1 MRLEADTDIPS
12 FCDQWARS
20 PALAS
25 LVEAFGG
32 SVPQGPADEVLGW
45 LDRFSEVWDYRQQ
58 RRERN
63 EVVAPEFDDETTALV
78 DAAARELGLQ
88 DTAPPARRDYDHVV
102 ILGGLARGCVARPL
116 HAAALLREG
125 TLRTRLVTALS
136 GFRPSNDG
144 DDAIAELLAIRG
156 AKAEFDFMDWGVRYA
171 FGLAEPD
178 EIRGEGREGEKSRW
192 RVHRYDADEGPPVQ
206 VVAAPAPA
214 HKPRAD
220 TADTCRWLATRW
232 QTFEAGESMLIVTTL
247 HYRLFQ
253 LADVI
258 REIGRPF
265 GLTVDGIGIAPGDA
279 DPRLAWMPTTEAY
292 LQETRSS
299 IRALRSL
306 LAAVR

>member
-1 MRLEADTDIPS
+1 VRLQADTDILD
-12 FCDQWARS
+12 FCDQWAHS
-20 PALAS
+20 APMAS

-32 SVPQGPADEVLGW
+32 SVPDGPAGEVLDW
-45 LDRFSEVWDYRQQ
+45 LDRFSEVWDYRGQ

-63 EVVAPEFDDETTALV
+63 EVVAPEFDHETTALV

-88 DTAPPARRDYDHVV
+88 DTAPPAWRDYDHVV

-116 HAAALLREG
+116 HAATLMREG
-125 TLRTRLVTALS
+125 VLRTRLVTALS
-136 GFRPSNDG
+136 AFRPANQG
-144 DDAIAELLAIRG
+144 EAAIAELFAIRG
-156 AKAEFDFMDWGVRYA
+156 AETEFDFMDWGVRYA
-171 FGLAEPD
+171 FELAAQA
-178 EIRGEGREGEKSRW
+178 EIRGEDGEEETSRW
-192 RVHRYDADEGPPVQ
+192 RVHRYDSGGDPPVQ

-214 HKPRAD
+214 PGRRAN

-253 LADVI
+253 LADAI

-265 GLTVDGIGIAPGDA
+265 GLTVDAIGIAPGDA

-306 LAAVR
+306 LTAVR